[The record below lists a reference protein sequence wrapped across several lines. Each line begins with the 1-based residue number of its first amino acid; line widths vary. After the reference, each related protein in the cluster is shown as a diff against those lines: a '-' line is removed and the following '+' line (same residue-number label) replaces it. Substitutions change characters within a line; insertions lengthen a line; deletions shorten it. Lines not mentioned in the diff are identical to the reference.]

1 MGYSRVLP
9 AGRRQRPG
17 GRGGVRG
24 FPGPKS
30 GTWGTRPP
38 ATFEDFGRPPSDFDC
53 VGQKQ
58 VYNLAMSQTAIAI
71 ASIVAIVVGPIA
83 ALAIQRWADHRRE
96 MRKGKLWVFRTLMM
110 YRATRLN
117 LNFVQ
122 ALNVIDV
129 VFNADSQEE
138 KEVRTAWKVLLDHL
152 TTDQGTVPARQ
163 KAFDLTI
170 TLLVRM
176 GKSLSYDFDEVYLKR
191 QVYQPIGHTQVEEEQ
206 NEIRALLLRLLKG
219 QGRLPVAV

>member
-1 MGYSRVLP
+1 
-9 AGRRQRPG
+9 
-17 GRGGVRG
+17 
-24 FPGPKS
+24 
-30 GTWGTRPP
+30 
-38 ATFEDFGRPPSDFDC
+38 
-53 VGQKQ
+53 
-58 VYNLAMSQTAIAI
+58 MSQTAIAI
-71 ASIVAIVVGPIA
+71 ATIVAIVVGPIA

-96 MRKGKLWVFRTLMM
+96 KRQGKLWVFRTLMM

-129 VFNADSQEE
+129 VFDRNNQKE

-152 TTDQGTVPARQ
+152 TTDQASLPAQQ

-176 GKSLSYDFDEVYLKR
+176 GKSLNYDFDEVYLKR
-191 QVYQPIGHTQVEEEQ
+191 QVYQPIGHTQIEEAQ
-206 NEIRALLLRLLKG
+206 DEIRTLVLRLLKG
-219 QGRLPVAV
+219 QGRLPIAVFPDKFDPLPFPPLKNDAED